1 MTFPFEDRDL
11 DGREH
16 WGMRDYQVAFTRH
29 PETATVVAEIPALQI
44 ADFGIDLPEA
54 LDRLQ
59 AMAIF
64 HLDCL
69 AQEGKPIPTEER
81 EEAGF
86 CLRVKLPPHP
96 AG

>member
-1 MTFPFEDRDL
+1 
-11 DGREH
+11 
-16 WGMRDYQVAFTRH
+16 MRDYQVAFTRDH
-29 PETATVVAEIPALQI
+29 ETVTVVAGIPALQI
-44 ADFGIDLPEA
+44 ADFGIDPPAA

-59 AMAIF
+59 AMAAF

-86 CLRVKLPPHP
+86 SLRVRLPRHP
-96 AG
+96 AA

>member
-1 MTFPFEDRDL
+1 M
-11 DGREH
+11 GRP
-16 WGMRDYQVAFTRH
+16 RVLDYQVAFTRD

-44 ADFGIDLPEA
+44 ADFGIDVPEA

-59 AMAIF
+59 AMATF

-86 CLRVKLPPHP
+86 YLRVKLPPRG
-96 AG
+96 A